1 MLWETGF
8 GVNKSKETSYLQAV
22 IGREALLINS
32 KLGADH
38 DMDRQRLVAALAELS
53 ARVAVLEALALQQG
67 INAPISSSEVSRV
80 SEKLPLQQSISIAS
94 FESDDA
100 IQELI
105 VREDGRPSAVIASGA
120 QLNVLLEV
128 SRQIDQT
135 LAIDVMGKSRGVSLK
150 KIKLYVDT
158 RPVRFRI
165 SSVRGQKRI
174 IAALPKANFV
184 GATHLLIEFPK
195 LPRSDYLRLG
205 DIHCVPR
212 LGLFKGLFKRLIGR

>member
-1 MLWETGF
+1 MS
-8 GVNKSKETSYLQAV
+8 KSKETAYLEAL
-22 IGREALLINS
+22 IGREALAINT
-32 KLGADH
+32 KLGAEEILE
-38 DMDRQRLVAALAELS
+38 RQKLVDALSELA
-53 ARVAVLEALALQQG
+53 ARVAVLEATALQQG
-67 INAPISSSEVSRV
+67 AYLSVPKTEASRALA
-80 SEKLPLQQSISIAS
+80 KLPLEQSISIAS

-135 LAIDVMGKSRGVSLK
+135 LAIDIMGKSRGVLLK